1 MLHVKR
7 AMSKKYFTLIIVPD
21 ATSHF
26 RQIKVPYLLTRS
38 LIALILALIIGGAAT
53 AYFMVTRYQVMQQT
67 IQELP
72 TIRKS
77 TREQKNLIEQ
87 YEKDTAELRQMVSR
101 LKLVNAKLMLMAG
114 VENPLGNDLNFA
126 MGGEDLSAFTDV
138 IESFKQESEE
148 SMTEKIAN
156 LEKLKNTAIDQEEQ
170 SQRLMEFFQDQHTL
184 LASTPSVWPVRGW
197 ITSGFGKRKSPFTGK
212 QTMHAGIDI
221 STKTGTPIAAPA
233 DGVVSYSD
241 YKGAYGLVLV
251 IDHGYGYQTFY
262 GHCSKLDKKVGD
274 KVKRG
279 DVVAYVGNTGSS
291 TGSHLHYEV
300 RVRGVATNP
309 TKYIID
315 F

>member
-1 MLHVKR
+1 
-7 AMSKKYFTLIIVPD
+7 MSKKYFTLIIVPD

-26 RQIKVPYLLTRS
+26 RQVKVPYLLTRG
-38 LIALILALIIGGAAT
+38 ALALALVVVIVGAAT
-53 AYFMVTRYQVMQQT
+53 SYFMVTRYQTMKQT

-72 TIRKS
+72 VARKV

-87 YEKDTAELRQMVSR
+87 YEKDTTELRQMVSR

-114 VENPLGNDLNFA
+114 VENPIGNEINLG
-126 MGGEDLSAFTDV
+126 MGGEDSSDIIGMV
-138 IESFKQESEE
+138 ESFDQKSEE

-156 LEKLKNTAIDQEEQ
+156 LEKLKNAAIDQEEQ

-197 ITSGFGKRKSPFTGK
+197 LTSGFGKRKSPFTGR
-212 QTMHAGIDI
+212 QSMHAGIDI

-241 YKGAYGLVLV
+241 RKGAYGLVLV

-262 GHCSKLDKKVGD
+262 GHCSKLDKKVGE

-279 DVVAYVGNTGSS
+279 EVVAYVGNTGSS

-300 RVRGVATNP
+300 RVGGVATNP
-309 TKYIID
+309 MKYIID
-315 F
+315 L